1 MATPR
6 KTYDRIQ
13 SDIDDGV
20 ALVDTGCGD
29 KPMSTLIILLLRC
42 ENYQSVARSMRKYHV
57 RALNEVELSESCM
70 RLDVSPQD
78 YNGFGIIGNVPYFTS
93 GEKAMLNELI

>member
-1 MATPR
+1 MHSASEWGRSTES
-6 KTYDRIQ
+6 IH
-13 SDIDDGV
+13 GV

-42 ENYQSVARSMRKYHV
+42 ENYQSVARSMRRYHV

-78 YNGFGIIGNVPYFTS
+78 YNGFGIVGNVPYFTS